1 MCCIIF
7 QISLCLKFSGISL
20 KGRKEYSKFP
30 GDHPVDV
37 DPLRV
42 LVTRPRPLGE
52 LLHHEDCLVKIELL
66 LLDEGTLLDA
76 ERRPRAVHVRQNVVE
91 GSLHPLLKR

>member
-1 MCCIIF
+1 MIF

-66 LLDEGTLLDA
+66 LLDEGALGLDA
-76 ERRPRAVHVRQNVVE
+76 EWHSGAVHVCKNVVE